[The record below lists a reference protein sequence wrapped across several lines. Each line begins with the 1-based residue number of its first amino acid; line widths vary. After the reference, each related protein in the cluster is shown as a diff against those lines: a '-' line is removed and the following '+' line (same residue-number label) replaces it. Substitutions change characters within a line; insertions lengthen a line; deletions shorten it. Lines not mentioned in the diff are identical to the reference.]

1 MKERKYLKWYNKV
14 GYGAG
19 DIAGNCVYALL
30 TSFMMIYLTDS
41 VGLSMGIVGTLI
53 AISKIFDGVSDFF
66 FGRMIDKT
74 HTKMGKARPWM
85 LWPYIG
91 CALSLVACFSIPI
104 SWGDTAQYVFFFIA
118 YTLLNAVFFTANNI
132 AYASLTALI
141 TKNTNERVQLGSFR
155 FVFAFGTSML
165 IQYVTVYAVE
175 WLGGGAAG
183 WRAVAI
189 IYAVIGLIVNTIS
202 VFSVKELPEADEGME
217 KERTEEH
224 KLTFLK
230 SFKILLKN
238 KYYVIICTTYIF
250 TQIYASVL
258 GMGIYYMK
266 YILGDEK
273 IFSTFSL
280 AINIPMVVALIALPF
295 IIKKLGGMYKLNV
308 FGYGIAVI
316 GRIGVVAAGYMGSI
330 PLMLAF
336 TALATLGIA
345 PLQGDLNALI
355 ASCSEYTT
363 LKTGYRLDGMMYS
376 CSSLGIKL
384 GGAFG
389 TAICGWLLDATGY
402 VENAATQN
410 AGTIGMLQFL
420 YLWAP
425 VIICGIVMLLL
436 AFLKVEK
443 ANEKILAEREDK
455 TVEDVYGNI

>member
-41 VGLSMGIVGTLI
+41 VGLSMGLVGTLI

-175 WLGGGAAG
+175 WFGGGAAG

-355 ASCSEYTT
+355 ASCSEHTT

-443 ANEKILAEREDK
+443 ANEKLLAEREDK

>member
-1 MKERKYLKWYNKV
+1 MEDRKYLKWYNKV